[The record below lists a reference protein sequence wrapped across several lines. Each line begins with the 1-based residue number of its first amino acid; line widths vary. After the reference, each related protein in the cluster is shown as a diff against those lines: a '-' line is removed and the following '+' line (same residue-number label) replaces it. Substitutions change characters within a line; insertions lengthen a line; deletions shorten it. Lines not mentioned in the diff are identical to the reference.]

1 MDQLERNP
9 TPLTGV
15 EATKAASRALRGT
28 IAAELADTASPQV
41 SEATYGL
48 LKFHGTYEQYDRDT
62 ATALKQAG
70 REKDWQFMVRVRIPA
85 GRLTAAQYL
94 ALDHLA
100 DRHGNGTLRITTR
113 QTIQFHGVVKRDLR
127 DTIAWIDHTLLTT
140 FATCGDVA
148 RNVMATAAP
157 VKDRVHAT
165 LEESARMLSAALL
178 PKTRAHHAIFVVGE
192 DDGSEGED
200 EPLYGPTYLPRKFKI
215 GLAHSADNS
224 IDVLANDLGLLA
236 EVEGDAITGWIVGVG
251 GGHGMTHNK
260 PRTYPRL
267 ATPVARVR
275 HADLLRVV
283 EAVVALARDFGDRTD
298 RKRARLKYV
307 VDDQG
312 LPWIKAR
319 IEERFGAPLED
330 PPPLPRLHIPDL
342 LGWHP
347 QGDGRWWLGLP
358 VPSGRIADA
367 GLARLRTALRSVIAR
382 FDLSPILTPQQ
393 DILLADVAEADRGAV
408 ERSLRALG
416 VEFAQDRSPVARW
429 ALACVALPTCGL
441 ALTEAERVRE
451 PMVGAIEAALRRHEL
466 ENERISVRITGCPNG
481 CARPY
486 AGDIGIVGRIP
497 GFYALYVGGDF
508 EGTRLSFKLHDKVA
522 EAAIAE
528 TLEPLFAAFATQRR
542 DGEGFGDF
550 CHRLGREALLALSA
564 SRQSLAAD

>member
-1 MDQLERNP
+1 MDQRERNP
-9 TPLTGV
+9 RPLTGV

-28 IAAELADTASPQV
+28 IAAELAETDSPQV
-41 SEATYGL
+41 SEATYTL

-94 ALDHLA
+94 ALDNLA
-100 DRHGNGTLRITTR
+100 DRYGNRTLRITTR
-113 QTIQFHGVVKRDLR
+113 QTIQFHGVAKRNLR

-140 FATCGDVA
+140 FATCGDVV
-148 RNVMATAAP
+148 RNVVATAAP

-165 LEESARMLSAALL
+165 LEESARMLSASLL
-178 PKTRAHHAIFVVGE
+178 PKARAHHAIFIVGE
-192 DDGSEGED
+192 DDGSGGED

-215 GLAHSADNS
+215 GLAHPADNS
-224 IDVLANDLGLLA
+224 IDVLANDLGLIA
-236 EVEGDAITGWIVGVG
+236 EIEDDAIAGWIVCVG

-307 VDDQG
+307 VDDRG
-312 LPWIKAR
+312 LDWVRAR
-319 IEERFGAPLED
+319 IEERFGALLQD

-358 VPSGRIADA
+358 VPSGRIVDSGAA
-367 GLARLRTALRSVIAR
+367 KLRTALRSVIAR
-382 FDLSPILTPQQ
+382 FDLAPILTPQQ
-393 DILLADVAEADRGAV
+393 DILLADVAEADRAPV

-451 PMVGAIEAALRRHEL
+451 PIIGAIEAALRRHDL
-466 ENERISVRITGCPNG
+466 ANERISVRITGCPNG

-486 AGDIGIVGRIP
+486 AGDIGIVGRMP

-528 TLEPLFAAFATQRR
+528 TLEPLLAAFAMKRR

-550 CHRLGREALLALSA
+550 CHRLGREALLALPLP
-564 SRQSLAAD
+564 QPVAAD